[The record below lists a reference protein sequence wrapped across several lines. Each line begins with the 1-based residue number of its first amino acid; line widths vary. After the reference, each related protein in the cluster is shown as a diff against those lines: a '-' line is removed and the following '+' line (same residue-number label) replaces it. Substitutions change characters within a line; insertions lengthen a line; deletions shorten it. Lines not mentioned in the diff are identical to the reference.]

1 MSSNYLIFEPCWS
14 SCDEFHSYSIAASF
28 SQNSLDNTARHCK
41 HTQTR
46 TCALRKRG
54 GGGGRERKK
63 ANKSPHE
70 NNQNNKYKNKKT
82 SPKFQL
88 RIYIKT
94 SWVLYQLGTTEKL
107 SLGRDRGGLS
117 SCYHEIPVTT
127 LRKSGFSWVMFW
139 EVETIMPLE
148 SLV

>member
-1 MSSNYLIFEPCWS
+1 MNFIHIPLLRASARIAWTIQQDTVNTHKHAHV
-14 SCDEFHSYSIAASF
+14 HSE
-28 SQNSLDNTARHCK
+28 REV
-41 HTQTR
+41 
-46 TCALRKRG
+46 G
-54 GGGGRERKK
+54 GEGERERKQTNHPTRTIK
-63 ANKSPHE
+63 TTNTKT
-70 NNQNNKYKNKKT
+70 KKT